1 MKRQSLTD
9 LFHCMRLPRVLRSRP
24 EGWRR
29 HPEEVRLGCNDG
41 GEVSRLLKSLCL
53 ALLTVLSISGASLAR
68 SDCGANGVALQVLG
82 SGGPEIMQDRRA
94 SSSYLVWLNGKAR
107 LLVDAG
113 GGSALNFGRSSA
125 AFEDLDAI
133 VFTHFHVDHSADLPV
148 FVKASWFGDRTRGLP
163 LFGPTGNRLMPSMRG
178 FVTALFDDK
187 QGAFRYLSDF
197 IDSSPTNAYKLEAQ
211 DITATGKSLWSGFH
225 NAHLRLSAI
234 PVHHG
239 PVPALAWRVDLADR
253 SITFSGDMNGDNH
266 TLVKLAV
273 GSDLL
278 VAHNAIPEGA
288 TGVARQLHM
297 PPSVI
302 GRIAAGARVKQ
313 LVLSHRMQ
321 RTLGRETQ
329 TRHIIQQNYRGPI
342 EFANDLDCF
351 RP

>member
-1 MKRQSLTD
+1 VQSRTT
-9 LFHCMRLPRVLRSRP
+9 LFLFRLVDNH
-24 EGWRR
+24 GI
-29 HPEEVRLGCNDG
+29 VRLLWQDDSMKTLNK
-41 GEVSRLLKSLCL
+41 RLCL
-53 ALLTVLSISGASLAR
+53 ALLTVLSLSGASLAR
-68 SDCGANGVALQVLG
+68 SDCGTDGVALQVLG

-113 GGSALNFGRSSA
+113 GGSALNFGRSGA

-148 FVKASWFGDRTRGLP
+148 LVKASWFGNRTRSLP
-163 LFGPTGNRLMPSMRG
+163 LYGPTGNRLMPSMRG

-187 QGAFRYLSDF
+187 RGAFRYLSDF
-197 IDSSPTNAYKLEAQ
+197 IDTSPTSAYKLETH
-211 DITATGKSLWSGFH
+211 DIAATGKSLWSGFY
-225 NAHLRLSAI
+225 NARMRLSAI

-239 PVPALAWRVDLADR
+239 PVPALAWRVDVAGH

-266 TLVKLAV
+266 TLVKLAAD
-273 GSDLL
+273 SDLL

-302 GRIAAGARVKQ
+302 GRVATSARVKQ

-329 TRHIIQQNYRGPI
+329 TRHIIQQDYRGPI

-351 RP
+351 RPYKGEKP